1 MDIFKETY
9 EVVQKEEYAEENF
22 NILVFLYEQLPSKKD
37 ILNYVYDTKELI
49 VKKTPECVS
58 YVTVSVIKFRR
69 TKLRKYF

>member
-9 EVVQKEEYAEENF
+9 EVVKKEECSEENF
-22 NILVFLYEQLPSKKD
+22 HILVFLYEQLPSKKD

-58 YVTVSVIKFRR
+58 CITVSLIKFRR

>member
-37 ILNYVYDTKELI
+37 ILNYVYDKKELI